1 MWMLVS
7 YYLPGKRAPHPY
19 AHLAYGPTLRA
30 EVEEHHLTP
39 PARRVGG
46 RLSKGF
52 HSLYSHIPQ
61 NKHFSFPFWESQR
74 SERGGGGGQAG
85 WEKIPTLA
93 EN

>member
-7 YYLPGKRAPHPY
+7 YYLPGKRAPQPPT
-19 AHLAYGPTLRA
+19 HLAYGPTLRA

-52 HSLYSHIPQ
+52 S
-61 NKHFSFPFWESQR
+61 FSVLTHPAWPV
-74 SERGGGGGQAG
+74 GDG
-85 WEKIPTLA
+85 WEEAPAYTSSCVH
-93 EN
+93 